1 MYGTL
6 KKRFGQNFLIDKN
19 IQKKIVSLIPKNNS
33 NIIEIGPGDGRLTE
47 CIIKTQPN
55 ELLLIEIDTDLIP
68 LLNSKFLRYKNIK
81 IINQDILDYDFNEK
95 IDLIISNLPYN
106 ISSQILLKICLN
118 EFLPK
123 NLILMF
129 QKEFAFRLIDKKLN
143 SLNSIVNCFYDISDK
158 FNVSKNSFRPIPKI
172 DSTVLLFTR
181 KENVLLKKNEI
192 YGFIKFKRGLFSHK
206 RKTLKNLLREHHFLN
221 NKFDLNKRVENL
233 SLEELLE
240 IFRLIKL

>member
-6 KKRFGQNFLIDKN
+6 KKKYGQNFLIDKN

-118 EFLPK
+118 NFTK
-123 NLILMF
+123 KFNINVS
-129 QKEFAFRLIDKKLN
+129 KEFAFRLIDKKLN

-240 IFRLIKL
+240 IFRLINL

>member
-1 MYGTL
+1 M
-6 KKRFGQNFLIDKN
+6 
-19 IQKKIVSLIPKNNS
+19 
-33 NIIEIGPGDGRLTE
+33 
-47 CIIKTQPN
+47 
-55 ELLLIEIDTDLIP
+55 LIEIDTDLIP

-158 FNVSKNSFRPIPKI
+158 FNVSKNSF
-172 DSTVLLFTR
+172 
-181 KENVLLKKNEI
+181 
-192 YGFIKFKRGLFSHK
+192 
-206 RKTLKNLLREHHFLN
+206 
-221 NKFDLNKRVENL
+221 
-233 SLEELLE
+233 SLYQ
-240 IFRLIKL
+240 K